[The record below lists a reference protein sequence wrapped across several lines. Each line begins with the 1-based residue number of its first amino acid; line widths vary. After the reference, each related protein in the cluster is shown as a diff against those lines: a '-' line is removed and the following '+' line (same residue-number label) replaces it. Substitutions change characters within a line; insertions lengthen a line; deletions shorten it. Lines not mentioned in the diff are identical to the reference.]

1 MIQNHIMM
9 HTNIML
15 LFYIMIKITYH
26 DIEIQIMMQCDIMMN
41 IAS

>member
-15 LFYIMIKITYH
+15 LFHIMTKTTHH